1 MALKKYKPTSPGRRF
16 MTVSTF
22 EEITKTT
29 PEKSLIEPLTQQ
41 GRPEQQRRASRRG
54 TRAAATSAAT
64 A

>member
-1 MALKKYKPTSPGRRF
+1 MALKKYKPTRPGRRF

-22 EEITKTT
+22 EEVTKTT
-29 PEKSLIEPLTQQ
+29 PEKSLTEPLKRKG
-41 GRPEQQRRASRRG
+41 GRNNRGGSRRG